1 MYLELNIPNNLL
13 NELKEFGKNQNEI
26 IMEAIKFYIKQQKS
40 KKIYNEFENACIE
53 LKNKECKN
61 LDELINEL
69 ENS

>member
-13 NELKEFGKNQNEI
+13 DELKEFGKNQNEI
-26 IMEAIKFYIKQQKS
+26 IMEAIKSYIKQQKA
-40 KKIYNEFENACIE
+40 KKIYNEFENACVE
-53 LKNKECKN
+53 LKNQEYKN